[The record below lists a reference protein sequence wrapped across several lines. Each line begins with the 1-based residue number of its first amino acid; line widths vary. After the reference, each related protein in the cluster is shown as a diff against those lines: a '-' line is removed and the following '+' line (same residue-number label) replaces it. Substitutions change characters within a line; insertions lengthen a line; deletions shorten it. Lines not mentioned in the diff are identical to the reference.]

1 MNKVMGKK
9 EPLMTQKKNIHVND
23 SVNLR
28 PLSYVREKYAASIN
42 RVTYQKGSKET
53 EQNYAKFPQ

>member
-1 MNKVMGKK
+1 
-9 EPLMTQKKNIHVND
+9 MTQKKNIHVND

-53 EQNYAKFPQ
+53 EQNYAKFPL